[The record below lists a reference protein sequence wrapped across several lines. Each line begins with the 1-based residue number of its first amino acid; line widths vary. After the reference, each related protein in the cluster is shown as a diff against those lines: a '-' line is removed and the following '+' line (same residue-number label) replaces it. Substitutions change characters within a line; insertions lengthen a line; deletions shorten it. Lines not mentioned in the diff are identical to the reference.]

1 MPSLPR
7 PVPPANLAFQLLPRQ
22 GECVINASSPPLA
35 VELHGITKRFPG
47 VVANKDIAISVRKG
61 TVHALIGENG
71 AGKSTLMKI
80 LYGMQKPDEGT
91 IAIDGEQVS
100 FNNPGEAIARGIG
113 MVHQHFM
120 LADNLTVLENVV
132 LGGEKLYGI
141 GAKARKKI
149 MEISDAY
156 GLGARPDALIEDLG
170 VADRQR
176 VEILKVLYRGA
187 KTLILDEPTAVLVPQ
202 EVDALFDNLRELK
215 AEGLTVIFISHKLGE
230 VLKVADDITV
240 IRRGTTVGTADPKT
254 ATTKQ
259 LAELMV
265 GTELPSPETR
275 ESTVTTTPMLKVES
289 LTVADSGTVT
299 TPETSAPAL
308 GDSDTDLREAPVA
321 GRLLLDGIGF
331 TIHKGEILGIAGVE
345 GNGQTE
351 LIEALM
357 GMISPDAGVITLD
370 GADITKMPVRKRRE
384 GGIGYI
390 PEDRH
395 RHGLLLES
403 PLWENRILGHVTER
417 PNSKGGILDP
427 KAARKDTERIVRE
440 YDVRT
445 PGIDVT
451 AASLSGGNQQKLI
464 VGREM
469 SHNPKFLIAAHPT
482 RGVDVGAQAQIW
494 DAIREARREGLAVLL
509 ISADLDELIG
519 LSDTLRVIYR
529 GRLVA
534 DADPATITPEELG
547 TAMTGAAS
555 GHLEAQ
561 DDHSAGVD
569 GDTTED
575 EAR

>member
-1 MPSLPR
+1 M
-7 PVPPANLAFQLLPRQ
+7 AN
-22 GECVINASSPPLA
+22 
-35 VELHGITKRFPG
+35 H
-47 VVANKDIAISVRKG
+47 DIHLTVRKG
-61 TVHALIGENG
+61 TVHALVGENG

-91 IAIDGEQVS
+91 ISVDGEQVS
-100 FNNPGEAIARGIG
+100 FSSPGEAIARGIG

-132 LGGEKLYGI
+132 LGSEKLHGI
-141 GAKARKKI
+141 GGGARKKI
-149 MEISDAY
+149 KEISDRY
-156 GLGARPDALIEDLG
+156 GLGIRPDVLVEDLG

-176 VEILKVLYRGA
+176 VEILKVLFRGA
-187 KTLILDEPTAVLVPQ
+187 RTLILDEPTAVLVPQ

-215 AEGLTVIFISHKLGE
+215 SEGLSVIFISHKLGE
-230 VLKVADDITV
+230 VLSVADDITV
-240 IRRGTTVGTADPKT
+240 IRRGTTVGTAIPSE
-254 ATTKQ
+254 TTPRQ

-265 GTELPSPETR
+265 GSELPTPETA
-275 ESTVTTTPMLKVES
+275 ESTVTDRAVLEVRN
-289 LTVADSGTVT
+289 LTVYARGGASLGELGAQ
-299 TPETSAPAL
+299 PETATAGSSGAAPGADVLTEATSPSAAK
-308 GDSDTDLREAPVA
+308 RV
-321 GRLLLDGIGF
+321 LDDVSF
-331 TIHKGEILGIAGVE
+331 TIHAGEVMGIAGVE

-351 LIEALM
+351 LIDALI
-357 GMISPDAGVITLD
+357 GTKHADSGQVVFL
-370 GADITKMPVRKRRE
+370 GEDITPWATRKRRE
-384 GGIGYI
+384 SGFGYI

-395 RHGLLLES
+395 RQGLLLEA
-403 PLWENRILGHVTER
+403 PLWENRILGHVTEK
-417 PNSKGGILDP
+417 PNAKGFWLNP
-427 KAARKDTERIVRE
+427 KGAQADTRRIVEE

-469 SHNPKFLIAAHPT
+469 SHDPKFLIAAHPT

-494 DAIREARREGLAVLL
+494 DRIREARREGLAVLL

-519 LSDTLRVIYR
+519 LSDTLRVIYD

-547 TAMTGAAS
+547 TAMTGAAT
-555 GHLEAQ
+555 GHLEHEETAPEG
-561 DDHSAGVD
+561 DDTAGP
-569 GDTTED
+569 ED

>member
-1 MPSLPR
+1 M
-7 PVPPANLAFQLLPRQ
+7 
-22 GECVINASSPPLA
+22 NASSPPA

-47 VVANKDIAISVRKG
+47 VVANKDIAITVRKG

-91 IAIDGEQVS
+91 IAVDGEQVTFS
-100 FNNPGEAIARGIG
+100 SPGDAIARGIG

-149 MEISDAY
+149 QEISDAY
-156 GLGARPDALIEDLG
+156 GLGVRPDALLEDLG

-187 KTLILDEPTAVLVPQ
+187 KILILDEPTAVLVPQ

-215 AEGLTVIFISHKLGE
+215 SEGLTVIFISHKLGE

-265 GTELPSPETR
+265 GSELPSPETR
-275 ESTVTTTPMLKVES
+275 ESTVTDVAM
-289 LTVADSGTVT
+289 LTVEGLTLLESGASGAPLTTAAPADPSVTVT
-299 TPETSAPAL
+299 VHE
-308 GDSDTDLREAPVA
+308 EAA
-321 GRLLLDGIGF
+321 TGRKLLDDISL

-357 GMISPDAGVITLD
+357 GIASPDTGVITLD
-370 GADITKMPVRKRRE
+370 GDDISKTSVRKRRE

-395 RHGLLLES
+395 RHGLLLEA
-403 PLWENRILGHVTER
+403 PLWENRILGHVTEA
-417 PNSKGGILDP
+417 PNSKRGILDP

-451 AASLSGGNQQKLI
+451 ASSLSGGNQQKLI

-494 DAIREARREGLAVLL
+494 DAIRDARREGLAVLL

-519 LSDTLRVIYR
+519 LSDTLRVMYR
-529 GRLVA
+529 GKLVA
-534 DADPATITPEELG
+534 DADPATITPEQLG
-547 TAMTGAAS
+547 SAMTGAAT
-555 GHLEAQ
+555 GRLEGTEEQ
-561 DDHSAGVD
+561 PED
-569 GDTTED
+569 GD
-575 EAR
+575 AR

>member
-1 MPSLPR
+1 MR
-7 PVPPANLAFQLLPRQ
+7 
-22 GECVINASSPPLA
+22 
-35 VELHGITKRFPG
+35 GITKRFPG
-47 VVANKDIAISVRKG
+47 VVANRDIDITVRTG
-61 TVHALIGENG
+61 TVHALCGENG

-80 LYGMQKPDEGT
+80 LYGMQQPDEGT
-91 IAIDGEQVS
+91 ITVAGEQVVLH
-100 FNNPGEAIARGIG
+100 NPGDAIARGIG

-132 LGGEKLYGI
+132 LGAEKLHGI
-141 GAKARKKI
+141 GGKARTKI
-149 MEISDAY
+149 KEISDAY
-156 GLGARPDALIEDLG
+156 GLGVRPDVLVEQLG

-230 VLKVADDITV
+230 VLSVADEITV
-240 IRRGTTVGTADPKT
+240 IRRGTTVGTAEPS
-254 ATTKQ
+254 TTTPKQ

-265 GTELPSPETR
+265 GSELPTPETE
-275 ESTVTTTPMLKVES
+275 ESTVTDVPMLEV
-289 LTVADSGTVT
+289 SGLHL
-299 TPETSAPAL
+299 AQK
-308 GDSDTDLREAPVA
+308 D
-321 GRLLLDGIGF
+321 LDGVERIILGEVSL
-331 TIHKGEILGIAGVE
+331 TIHKGEVLGIAGVE
-345 GNGQTE
+345 GNGQSE
-351 LIEALM
+351 LVEAIM
-357 GMISPDAGVITLD
+357 GMRTPDAGVVVLD
-370 GADITKMPVRKRRE
+370 GGDISAAPTRRRRE
-384 GGIGYI
+384 AGIGYI

-395 RHGLLLES
+395 RHGLLLEA

-417 PNSKGGILDP
+417 PNSRRGLLDP
-427 KAARKDTERIVRE
+427 KAARADTERIVAD

-469 SHNPKFLIAAHPT
+469 SHDPKLLIAAHPT
-482 RGVDVGAQAQIW
+482 RGVDVGAQAAIW
-494 DAIREARREGLAVLL
+494 DYIREARRAGLAVLL

-519 LSDTLRVIYR
+519 LSDTLRVMFR

-547 TAMTGAAS
+547 SAMTGAAS
-555 GHLEAQ
+555 GHLE
-561 DDHSAGVD
+561 H
-569 GDTTED
+569 TED
-575 EAR
+575 ADR

>member
-1 MPSLPR
+1 MSQGFFAR
-7 PVPPANLAFQLLPRQ
+7 
-22 GECVINASSPPLA
+22 GECAIRSSSPPPPA

-47 VVANKDIAISVRKG
+47 VVANHDIDIAVGRG
-61 TVHALIGENG
+61 TVHAIVGENG

-91 IAIDGEQVS
+91 IAVDGEQVA
-100 FNNPGEAIARGIG
+100 FNTPADAIARGIG

-120 LADNLTVLENVV
+120 LADNLTVLENTT
-132 LGGEKLYGI
+132 LGAEKLYGI
-141 GAKARKKI
+141 GAKARAKI
-149 MEISDAY
+149 KEISDAY
-156 GLGARPDALIEDLG
+156 GLGVRPDAVVEDLG

-187 KTLILDEPTAVLVPQ
+187 RTLILDEPTAVLVPQ
-202 EVDALFDNLRELK
+202 EVDALFANLRELK

-230 VLKVADDITV
+230 VLSVADDITV
-240 IRRGTTVGTADPKT
+240 IRRGTTVASVKPADVTA
-254 ATTKQ
+254 KQ

-265 GTELPSPETR
+265 GAELPSPETR
-275 ESTVTTTPMLKVES
+275 ECTVTDTVMLAVDSLRLTAHDAESGPRAVLDDIS
-289 LTVADSGTVT
+289 LTI
-299 TPETSAPAL
+299 
-308 GDSDTDLREAPVA
+308 R
-321 GRLLLDGIGF
+321 
-331 TIHKGEILGIAGVE
+331 KGEVLGLAGVE

-351 LIEALM
+351 LIEALI
-357 GMISPDAGVITLD
+357 GLRAPDSGTIRLD
-370 GADITKMPVRKRRE
+370 GEDITSRPTRARRE

-403 PLWENRILGHVTER
+403 PLWENRILGHVGEA
-417 PNSKGGILDP
+417 PNSKGFLLKP
-427 KAARKDTERIVRE
+427 KAARADTERIVRE

-469 SHNPKFLIAAHPT
+469 SHRPKFLIAAHPT

-494 DAIREARREGLAVLL
+494 DQIREARREGLAVLL

-519 LSDTLRVIYR
+519 LSDTLRVMYR

-534 DADPATITPEELG
+534 DADPASITPEELG
-547 TAMTGAAS
+547 SAMTGAAS
-555 GHLEAQ
+555 GRLESPDGPAA
-561 DDHSAGVD
+561 DGAPAADRTPATSGAPAPGTVSATGD
-569 GDTTED
+569 GDGGE
-575 EAR
+575 EA

>member
-1 MPSLPR
+1 MDR
-7 PVPPANLAFQLLPRQ
+7 PVPPCLQLLPRQ
-22 GECVINASSPPLA
+22 GECVINASSPPPA

-47 VVANKDIAISVRKG
+47 VVANKDIAITVRKG

-91 IAIDGEQVS
+91 IAIDGEQVTFS
-100 FNNPGEAIARGIG
+100 SPGDAIARGIG

-141 GAKARKKI
+141 GSKARKKI
-149 MEISDAY
+149 LEISKAY
-156 GLGARPDALIEDLG
+156 GLGVRPDALVEDLG

-187 KTLILDEPTAVLVPQ
+187 RILILDEPTAVLVPQ

-215 AEGLTVIFISHKLGE
+215 SEGLTVIFISHKLGE
-230 VLKVADDITV
+230 VKKVADDITV

-265 GTELPSPETR
+265 GAELPSPETR
-275 ESTVTTTPMLKVES
+275 ESTVTTTPMLTVS
-289 LTVADSGTVT
+289 NLTVAAGDVVT
-299 TPETSAPAL
+299 AEPETMAGADPE
-308 GDSDTDLREAPVA
+308 DSSLREHTAV
-321 GRLLLDGIGF
+321 GRLLLDDISF

-351 LIEALM
+351 LIESLM
-357 GMISPDAGVITLD
+357 GMSAADSGVITLD
-370 GADITKMPVRKRRE
+370 GRDITKETVRKRRV

-403 PLWENRILGHVTER
+403 PLWENRILGHVTEA
-417 PNSKGGILDP
+417 PNSKNGILDP

-451 AASLSGGNQQKLI
+451 ASSLSGGNQQKLI

-534 DADPATITPEELG
+534 DADPATVTPEELG

-555 GHLEAQ
+555 GHLEAT
-561 DDHSAGVD
+561 DNHSAAGTD
-569 GDTTED
+569 AGTAAPED

>member
-1 MPSLPR
+1 M
-7 PVPPANLAFQLLPRQ
+7 
-22 GECVINASSPPLA
+22 
-35 VELHGITKRFPG
+35 ELHGITKRFPG
-47 VVANKDIAISVRKG
+47 VVANKDIAITVRKG

-91 IAIDGEQVS
+91 IAIDGEQVTFS
-100 FNNPGEAIARGIG
+100 SPGDAIARGIG

-149 MEISDAY
+149 KEISDAY
-156 GLGARPDALIEDLG
+156 GLGVRPDALVEDLG

-187 KTLILDEPTAVLVPQ
+187 KILILDEPTAVLVPQ

-265 GTELPSPETR
+265 GSELPSPETR
-275 ESTVTTTPMLKVES
+275 ESTVTDVAMLEVKGLTLLESGSTGAPLTT
-289 LTVADSGTVT
+289 A
-299 TPETSAPAL
+299 APA
-308 GDSDTDLREAPVA
+308 DPSATAVVREEVA
-321 GRLLLDGIGF
+321 VGRKLLDDVSL

-357 GMISPDAGVITLD
+357 GLRTPDSGGIGLD
-370 GADITKMPVRKRRE
+370 GQDISALPVRKRRE

-395 RHGLLLES
+395 RHGLLLEA
-403 PLWENRILGHVTER
+403 PLWENRILGHVTEA
-417 PNSKGGILDP
+417 PNSKRGILDP

-519 LSDTLRVIYR
+519 LSDTLRVMYR
-529 GRLVA
+529 GKLVA
-534 DADPATITPEELG
+534 DADPATITPEQLG
-547 TAMTGAAS
+547 SAMTGAAT
-555 GHLEAQ
+555 GRLEGGDERPEQ
-561 DDHSAGVD
+561 SEQSED
-569 GDTTED
+569 GD
-575 EAR
+575 AR